1 MSEIEVQRFVAE
13 LDDAMQAHL
22 QWTGRVLRCAVLHAS
37 PGDDVLKPEAHVLCR
52 LGSWFTQ
59 NRREFDAMDP
69 DRAGALESDHKA
81 MHDAV
86 RSICTQVLQG
96 RPAKPADLDS
106 FERTQSELIEHLAQF
121 KTLAVA
127 RESFVDP
134 LTGLPLRHHMQH
146 DYDLLRGQIGRYA
159 HALLVLMVDVDLF
172 KDVNDQHGH
181 AGGDIVLQ
189 ALAQALRD
197 AIRKNDQVYRY
208 GGEEFLMLLSLAERE
223 HAEPTIEKLL
233 NTVRA
238 LSITLPDGAV
248 VRVTVTMGAALA
260 QGTESLAAAIDRAD
274 HALYAGKAAGRDCY
288 RLATMRGPSA
298 GV

>member
-1 MSEIEVQRFVAE
+1 MSGTEVHRFVTE

-22 QWTGRVLRCAVLHAS
+22 QWTGRVLRCVVLRAS

-52 LGSWFTQ
+52 LGSWFTA
-59 NRREFDAMDP
+59 NRREFEAMDP
-69 DRAGALESDHKA
+69 ERAGALESDHKA

-86 RSICTQVLQG
+86 RSICLHVLQG
-96 RPAKPADLDS
+96 RPAEAADLDR
-106 FERTQSELIEHLAQF
+106 FERAQSEVIESLAQF

-127 RESFVDP
+127 RDSFVDP

-146 DYDLLRGQIGRYA
+146 DYDLLRRQIGRYA
-159 HALLVLMVDVDLF
+159 NALLVLMVDVDLF
-172 KDVNDQHGH
+172 KDFNDRHGH

-189 ALAQALRD
+189 ALAQALRY

-208 GGEEFLMLLSLAERE
+208 GGEEFLMLLSLAERA

-260 QGTESLAAAIDRAD
+260 GSTESLATVIDRAD
-274 HALYAGKAAGRDCY
+274 HALYAGKAAGRNCY
-288 RLATMRGPSA
+288 QLAPMCRPRA
-298 GV
+298 GA

>member
-1 MSEIEVQRFVAE
+1 MSAIEVQRFVAE

-52 LGSWFTQ
+52 LGRWFAE

-69 DRAGALESDHKA
+69 ERADALESDHEA
-81 MHDAV
+81 MHGAV
-86 RSICTQVLQG
+86 RSICEQVLQG
-96 RPAKPADLDS
+96 RPAKPADLDN

-127 RESFVDP
+127 RGSFVDP
-134 LTGLPLRHHMQH
+134 LTGLPMRHHMQH
-146 DYDLLRGQIGRYA
+146 DYELLRTQIGRYA
-159 HALLVLMVDVDLF
+159 NALLVLMVDVDLF
-172 KDVNDQHGH
+172 KDFNDQHGH

-189 ALAQALRD
+189 ALARALRD
-197 AIRKNDQVYRY
+197 AIRKNDQAYRY
-208 GGEEFLMLLSLAERE
+208 GGEEFLMLLSLAERA

-233 NTVRA
+233 NTVRG

-260 QGTESLAAAIDRAD
+260 GATESLAEAIDRAD
-274 HALYAGKAAGRDCY
+274 HALYAGKAAGRNCY
-288 RLATMRGPSA
+288 RLATLRGP
-298 GV
+298 